1 MIYTERVFFGLHLE
15 FCHRMDDYVII
26 VEGHMN
32 LENGF
37 YLRRSIYDDE
47 ESFGYS
53 MERSSKGSV
62 TGERSKAI

>member
-1 MIYTERVFFGLHLE
+1 
-15 FCHRMDDYVII
+15 MDDFVNI

-32 LENGF
+32 FETGF
-37 YLRRSIYDDE
+37 FLRRSIYDDE